1 MSHVTTHIL
10 DATAGAPATDVAV
23 TLQRHLVGGGVER
36 IAEAFT
42 DADGRVGLGPDALEP
57 GRYALT
63 FATGAYFADRGVDT
77 FYPVVTITFTIADQ
91 THAHV
96 PLLLSPF
103 GYSTY
108 RGS

>member
-1 MSHVTTHIL
+1 MSHLTTHIL

-23 TLQRHLVGGGVER
+23 TLQRHLGGGGVEV
-36 IAEAFT
+36 IAEGFT
-42 DADGRVGLGPDALEP
+42 DADGRLALGPDALEP
-57 GRYALT
+57 GMYALT
-63 FATGAYFADRGVDT
+63 FATGAYFQGRGVDT
-77 FYPVVTITFTIADQ
+77 FYPLVTITFTVADRP
-91 THAHV
+91 HSHV